1 VRRFLSIAILLLSAC
16 ATSTGGAERTRTPP
30 ALAPDVKGGI
40 AWYRNDGVLMKEAV
54 WADGRIV
61 AGPRGGPA
69 SAGLTRMPDGR
80 WQGGG
85 AYNQTIVLEASDGRI
100 TGPSVNVTVTPVEGG
115 FRIFGLWMGRN
126 ADLVVDATGARAQQI
141 RFVRQT
147 DGAYVSS
154 DLPNVYIF
162 LVGEA
167 ARLDPPPWP
176 ELALTALVGGWGVQ

>member
-40 AWYRNDGVLMKEAV
+40 AWYRNDGVLMWEAV

-61 AGPRGGPA
+61 AGRPEGPA
-69 SAGLTRMPDGR
+69 SAGLTRMADGR
-80 WQGGG
+80 WKGVG
-85 AYNQTIVLEASDGRI
+85 AYNMNIVLEAADGRI

-141 RFVRQT
+141 RFARQT

-167 ARLDPPPWP
+167 ARLDPPLWP
-176 ELALTALVGGWGVQ
+176 EMALTALVGGWGVQ